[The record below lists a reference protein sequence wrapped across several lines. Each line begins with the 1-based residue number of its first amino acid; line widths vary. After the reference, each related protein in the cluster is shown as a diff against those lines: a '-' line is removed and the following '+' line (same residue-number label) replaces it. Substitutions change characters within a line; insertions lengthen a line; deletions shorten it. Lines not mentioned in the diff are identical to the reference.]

1 MYLMNIII
9 VKPAV
14 QHFVPGYYIPNRSDS
29 LKLDGISADFL
40 DGFTGVWLHI
50 DEVLS
55 SVR

>member
-40 DGFTGVWLHI
+40 DGFTGVWLYI